1 MSKFL
6 RLFFL
11 LCLVLPFS
19 QKSFGSVV
27 SPGDVVKSHAKEE
40 ENCEKCH
47 KKFDKAAQSGL
58 CSDCHKQVGKDI
70 AEKRGFHGRIQEKK
84 ECRECHTE
92 HKGRDAKIVI
102 FDSLKFDH
110 KQTDFELKGGHLKE
124 KVKCKDC
131 HTEGKKYSEAPSVC
145 NSCHKKDDKH
155 KGNLGP
161 DCAKCH
167 IEKDWKT
174 TFFDHSKTHFEL
186 LGKHK
191 EVKCEKCHLDDKFK
205 DTPKTCVGC
214 HKKDDDKAHKG
225 KLGPKCETCHNEKDW
240 KTTKFDHDKTKFPLL
255 GKHDQ
260 VKCDDCH
267 IGKKYKGTPMLCNSC
282 HKKDDDKVHKG
293 KFGSKCEICHVE
305 RSWKEIAFDHDLKT
319 KYPLLG
325 KHKTIKCVSCHKPE
339 RDIYKDKLEKTCV
352 SCHKKDDDK
361 VHKGNFGPK
370 CESCHVERDWKEV
383 LFDHTKS
390 TKYPLL
396 GKHRAIKCVAC
407 HKGDL
412 YKDKL
417 EMTCV
422 SCHKKEDDKAHK
434 GNFGT
439 KCESCHV
446 ERDWKEVL
454 FDHDKKTKFPLL
466 GKHRPPL
473 NCSSCHKG
481 DLYKDKLEMTCISCH
496 EKDDKHK
503 GQEGKKC
510 ETCHNTE
517 GWKTTTFKHNTMS
530 KFLLLGNHSLV
541 ECKKCHLASTFKD
554 AKSDCFSCHEKDD
567 AIVHKRRLGT
577 ECEECHNVRSWKSWD
592 FDHNKTSFKLDG
604 PHKGISDCYK
614 CHIRPM
620 SGKVKTDK
628 TCASCHDKDDVHN
641 GDFGPQCD
649 RCHDGNKWR
658 DLRSG
663 MGKKN

>member
-1 MSKFL
+1 MIIDQLMPKFI
-6 RLFFL
+6 RAIL
-11 LCLVLPFS
+11 LVTLLMPIAH
-19 QKSFGSVV
+19 QAFGSVV
-27 SPGDVVKSHAKEE
+27 SPGDVIKGHAKDE
-40 ENCEKCH
+40 ENCDKCH
-47 KKFDKAAQSGL
+47 KKFNKSAQSGL
-58 CSDCHKQVGKDI
+58 CKECHKEVGKDI
-70 AEKRGFHGRIQEKK
+70 GEKRGFHGRIQEQKD
-84 ECRECHTE
+84 CRECHTE

-102 FDSLKFDH
+102 FDSIKFDH

-131 HTEGKKYSEAPSVC
+131 HAEAKKYSEAPSAC

-167 IEKDWKT
+167 SEKDWKT

-191 EVKCEKCHLDDKFK
+191 EVKCEKCHLNDKFK

-267 IGKKYKGTPMLCNSC
+267 IGKKYKGTPTLCYSC

-293 KFGSKCEICHVE
+293 KFGSKCETCHVE
-305 RSWKEIAFDHDLKT
+305 RNWKEIVFDHDLKT

-325 KHKTIKCVSCHKPE
+325 KHKTAKCVSCHKPE
-339 RDIYKDKLEKTCV
+339 RD
-352 SCHKKDDDK
+352 
-361 VHKGNFGPK
+361 
-370 CESCHVERDWKEV
+370 
-383 LFDHTKS
+383 
-390 TKYPLL
+390 
-396 GKHRAIKCVAC
+396 
-407 HKGDL
+407 L
-412 YKDKL
+412 YKEKL
-417 EMTCV
+417 EMICV

-473 NCSSCHKG
+473 KCSSCHKG

-510 ETCHNTE
+510 ETCHNAQD
-517 GWKTTTFKHNTMS
+517 WKTTTFKHNTMS
-530 KFLLLGNHSLV
+530 KFLLLGNHALV
-541 ECKKCHLASTFKD
+541 ECKKCHPASTFKD

-577 ECEECHNVRSWKSWD
+577 ECQECHNVRSWKSWD

-604 PHKGISDCYK
+604 PHKNISDCYK

-620 SGKVKTDK
+620 AIKVKTDK

-641 GDFGPQCD
+641 GDFGSQCD

-663 MGKKN
+663 MGNKN